1 MEMPASYGFYSK
13 IQEEKIVWT
22 GKTQCARDNIDIMQ
36 MERSRNYRRSG
47 MRGSCT
53 SERKRTAKDEHILI
67 YGVLEREK
75 HAYDL

>member
-1 MEMPASYGFYSK
+1 
-13 IQEEKIVWT
+13 
-22 GKTQCARDNIDIMQ
+22 
-36 MERSRNYRRSG
+36 

-67 YGVLEREK
+67 YGVLEMEK